1 MNDYQ
6 KLFGTYNK
14 EQFALVLI
22 TALNVKD
29 YESKYNRICPEEKIE
44 KFTRKIFLDF
54 NIEQSG
60 DSIKLFIL
68 ATQCFLASDK
78 FDNFI
83 KNNKQNFNK
92 KDFRFTDKHAEQ
104 MGEIMNSEVQNFLK
118 FIK

>member
-29 YESKYNRICPEEKIE
+29 YESKYNR
-44 KFTRKIFLDF
+44 
-54 NIEQSG
+54 

-83 KNNKQNFNK
+83 ENNKQNFNK

-104 MGEIMNSEVQNFLK
+104 MGEIINSEVQNFLK